1 MSNSFYRQITMCE
14 DHRATIPS
22 YTFHQLMFRSADLRY
37 LGFQEIICVSVND
50 PYVMS
55 AWGNIKGAEGKVM
68 DASNERNSLGRP

>member
-1 MSNSFYRQITMCE
+1 MCE
-14 DHRATIPS
+14 DYRATIA
-22 YTFHQLMFRSADLRY
+22 TNTLHQLLFRSADLRY

-68 DASNERNSLGRP
+68 HAPNERNSLGRP